1 MTTASAKLGQT
12 HSHFLEEERIMSKL
26 VRRLGLAAGTLVV
39 AGMVSAVAVSPASA
53 SPLTYVRE
61 GTYTDENACWQRA
74 AYIEDLGAA
83 AYCQW
88 DENDPPTWGL
98 YVQWS

>member
-1 MTTASAKLGQT
+1 MTTASAKLVQRAPT
-12 HSHFLEEERIMSKL
+12 LLEEERIMSKL
-26 VRRLGLAAGTLVV
+26 VRRLGLAAGTRVA
-39 AGMVSAVAVSPASA
+39 AGMLSAVAVSPANA

-74 AYIEDLGAA
+74 AYLEDLGAA
-83 AYCQW
+83 AYCRW